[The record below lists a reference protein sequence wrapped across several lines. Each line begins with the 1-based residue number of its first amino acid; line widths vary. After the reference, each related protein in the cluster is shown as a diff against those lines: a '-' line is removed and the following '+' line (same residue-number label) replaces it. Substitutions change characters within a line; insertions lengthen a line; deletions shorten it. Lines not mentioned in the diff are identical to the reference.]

1 MIDVSIPPKRN
12 FRIAHTAPTDLIA
25 AEVDYGGN
33 EGGVG
38 APSVAI
44 LIETGN

>member
-12 FRIAHTAPTDLIA
+12 FRIAHTAPADLIA
-25 AEVDYGGN
+25 AEVDYGRN
-33 EGGVG
+33 EGAVG
-38 APSVAI
+38 AASAAI